1 MHLNGL
7 GAQRSCPV
15 AVQFLKA
22 VAERGPWGAQLERAH
37 TMLQVI
43 GQVGREGGREGG
55 GGSRPFECA
64 CRAVSWSYNPNPNPI
79 PNPSPNPSPNPNPN
93 PSSNPNQDG
102 QLEAPLQ
109 MYAALA
115 EGGYEVAQSN
125 VAFLLDQHVTHKP
138 DEPLLGMQPEQVAAR
153 AADMFRRAAQQ
164 GNFEAE
170 LKLGDYHYYGQ
181 GTPVDLEAAVYHYRT
196 AAEARN
202 AQAMFNLAWMYAHGE
217 GVARDFHLAKRHYDM
232 AAETSTEAAVPVALA
247 LLEMYARQLYG
258 GGGSGGQAGA
268 PLNLLGEG
276 LGFLPEWDTLLI
288 IGLTITL
295 VGVLVAQ
302 RQLLGAAPN

>member
-1 MHLNGL
+1 M
-7 GAQRSCPV
+7 A
-15 AVQFLKA
+15 
-22 VAERGPWGAQLERAH
+22 
-37 TMLQVI
+37 
-43 GQVGREGGREGG
+43 
-55 GGSRPFECA
+55 
-64 CRAVSWSYNPNPNPI
+64 
-79 PNPSPNPSPNPNPN
+79 
-93 PSSNPNQDG
+93 
-102 QLEAPLQ
+102 
-109 MYAALA
+109 
-115 EGGYEVAQSN
+115 
-125 VAFLLDQHVTHKP
+125 
-138 DEPLLGMQPEQVAAR
+138 PEQVAAR
-153 AADMFRRAAQQ
+153 AADMYRRAAQQ

-232 AAETSTEAAVPVALA
+232 AAETSSEAAVPVALA

-258 GGGSGGQAGA
+258 GDGGGPREVLAES
-268 PLNLLGEG
+268 

-288 IGLTITL
+288 LGLTVTL

-302 RQLLGAAPN
+302 RQQLAAPPN